1 VSIGALQAGGPEVM
15 LVALVAVVALDVV
28 EVRVLDGVVV
38 LDVELVRTAVTV
50 FVVELPH
57 AASDSASAT
66 SVAVRAKRSPMRQR
80 SCRPRASPADRPL
93 MAPSSQGGSMD
104 TPGERLTAEAERAEQ
119 RMVREGETFGTRLS
133 RRDPYW
139 APQLV
144 VLGALVL
151 DYFLPEKLT
160 IGPNWL
166 LPAVELMLLAGLVLA
181 APSLRSRHPNLR
193 RSITV
198 ALIALVSI
206 VNIVSLG
213 LLVHYLVHG
222 GKSGGRELIGAG
234 LLLWLT
240 NVLLFGLWYW
250 ELDRG
255 GPFQRSQHAGRR
267 PDFLFPQ
274 MTDSKWA
281 PPNWM
286 PGLIDYM
293 YVSFTNATA
302 FSPTDTMP
310 MTPWAKVL
318 MTAQSLT
325 ALVTVGLVVA
335 RAVNILGP

>member
-1 VSIGALQAGGPEVM
+1 
-15 LVALVAVVALDVV
+15 
-28 EVRVLDGVVV
+28 
-38 LDVELVRTAVTV
+38 
-50 FVVELPH
+50 
-57 AASDSASAT
+57 
-66 SVAVRAKRSPMRQR
+66 
-80 SCRPRASPADRPL
+80 
-93 MAPSSQGGSMD
+93 MAE
-104 TPGERLTAEAERAEQ
+104 PGDRLTADAERAEK
-119 RMVREGETFGTRLS
+119 RIAHEGESLRATLA

-144 VLGALVL
+144 VAGALVL

-160 IGPNWL
+160 IGPTWVLPTFEIL
-166 LPAVELMLLAGLVLA
+166 LLVGLVLGT
-181 APSLRSRHPNLR
+181 PSLRSRHPNVR
-193 RSITV
+193 RYI
-198 ALIALVSI
+198 AIGLIALVS
-206 VNIVSLG
+206 VANIISLA

-222 GKSGGRELIGAG
+222 GKAGGRSLIGAG
-234 LLLWLT
+234 VLLWLT

-255 GPFQRSQHAGRR
+255 GPLQRAHHAERQ

-274 MTDSKWA
+274 MTERKWA
-281 PPNWM
+281 PPEWT

-293 YVSFTNATA
+293 YVSFTSATA

-310 MTPWAKVL
+310 LTATAKLL